1 MPLICELIVRVTLW
15 EACLFSCYAGDTEL
29 PSKLGLF
36 KLIRIVDLKKNIK

>member
-1 MPLICELIVRVTLW
+1 MLCELIVRVTLW
-15 EACLFSCYAGDTEL
+15 EACLFSRYAGDTEL